1 MFYVPKL
8 PNRPPASVLL
18 MAFITTGFVTLILS
32 VFGAA
37 LLNLF
42 GAGYA
47 TRGSLIAFV
56 FLALVLNL
64 PFAPLSTAL
73 ERRYQRSKRP
83 SDKLWFFLMDTG
95 LSTLIMMLVALFDP
109 TVRIP
114 FFAALLTSL
123 IFSLLELLLNDLQ
136 PKVRH

>member
-1 MFYVPKL
+1 MPKI

-18 MAFITTGFVTLILS
+18 MAFITTGLITLVLA

-47 TRGSLIAFV
+47 SRGSLIAFV
-56 FLALVLNL
+56 FWALVLNL

-73 ERRYQRSKRP
+73 ERRYQRSKLLR
-83 SDKLWFFLMDTG
+83 DKLWFFFVDTG
-95 LSTLIMMLVALFDP
+95 LCTVIMLVVALFDP

-123 IFSLLELLLNDLQ
+123 VFSLLELVLNDLQ
-136 PKVRH
+136 PKTPNRS

>member
-1 MFYVPKL
+1 MPKL
-8 PNRPPASVLL
+8 PNHPPASVLL
-18 MAFITTGFVTLILS
+18 MAFITTSFVTLILS

-42 GAGYA
+42 GAGYT

-64 PFAPLSTAL
+64 PFAAPLSTAL

-83 SDKLWFFLMDTG
+83 SDKLWFFLLDTG

>member
-64 PFAPLSTAL
+64 PF

-83 SDKLWFFLMDTG
+83 SDKLWFFLVDTG

-136 PKVRH
+136 PKVRP